1 MSFRA
6 CDLCGAASS
15 QAVESAVFSGVD
27 SAEDDDSSRGRGAT
41 RGARAGLG
49 ATGAAAARPTAS
61 EPLGAELG
69 ADDAARRSCQRALLR
84 LLTTVDN
91 AGPLDA
97 LGAEHPVL
105 GAVHVRPLGT
115 PRRTE
120 HVRPLGTRAPYR
132 AWSPSIASSW
142 AEVSTGGGGW
152 LQEHRGDLG
161 RCLPSLLVVGSQR
174 SGLGSLHSILRRGWH
189 RSLRVIEHGDRD
201 LHFFS
206 MDNRFREVG
215 GTCRERQPE
224 WNAC

>member
-1 MSFRA
+1 VRGGYLSSEREPDGGADSLASLATVPFSLPSSPMVMSFRA

-15 QAVESAVFSGVD
+15 QAVESAVFSGGD
-27 SAEDDDSSRGRGAT
+27 SAEDDERAKA
-41 RGARAGLG
+41 RGARAVLG
-49 ATGAAAARPTAS
+49 TTGAAAARPAAS

-115 PRRTE
+115 
-120 HVRPLGTRAPYR
+120 RAPYR
-132 AWSPSIASSW
+132 ARKPSLASSW
-142 AEVSTGGGGW
+142 AEVSSSGGW

-174 SGLGSLHSILRRGWH
+174 SGLGWPLMTS
-189 RSLRVIEHGDRD
+189 DD
-201 LHFFS
+201 L
-206 MDNRFREVG
+206 
-215 GTCRERQPE
+215 
-224 WNAC
+224 

>member
-1 MSFRA
+1 MRGGYLSSEHEPDGGADSLASLATVPFSLPSSPMVMSFRA

-15 QAVESAVFSGVD
+15 QAVESDVFSGGD
-27 SAEDDDSSRGRGAT
+27 SAEDDERAKA
-41 RGARAGLG
+41 RGARAVLG
-49 ATGAAAARPTAS
+49 TTGAAAARPAAS
-61 EPLGAELG
+61 ELDAELG

-115 PRRTE
+115 
-120 HVRPLGTRAPYR
+120 RAPYR
-132 AWSPSIASSW
+132 ARSPSLASSW
-142 AEVSTGGGGW
+142 AEVSSSGGW

-174 SGLGSLHSILRRGWH
+174 SGLGWPLMTS
-189 RSLRVIEHGDRD
+189 DD
-201 LHFFS
+201 L
-206 MDNRFREVG
+206 
-215 GTCRERQPE
+215 
-224 WNAC
+224 

>member
-1 MSFRA
+1 VRGGYLSSEREPDGGADSLASLATVPFSLPSSPMVMSFRA

-15 QAVESAVFSGVD
+15 QAVESDVFSGGD
-27 SAEDDDSSRGRGAT
+27 SAEDDERAKA
-41 RGARAGLG
+41 RGARAVLG
-49 ATGAAAARPTAS
+49 TTGAAAARPAAS
-61 EPLGAELG
+61 ELDAELG

-105 GAVHVRPLGT
+105 GAVHVRPLDT

-132 AWSPSIASSW
+132 ARTPSLASSW
-142 AEVSTGGGGW
+142 AEVSSSGGW

-174 SGLGSLHSILRRGWH
+174 SGLGWPLMTS
-189 RSLRVIEHGDRD
+189 DD
-201 LHFFS
+201 L
-206 MDNRFREVG
+206 
-215 GTCRERQPE
+215 
-224 WNAC
+224 

>member
-15 QAVESAVFSGVD
+15 QAVESDVLSNVFSGGD
-27 SAEDDDSSRGRGAT
+27 S
-41 RGARAGLG
+41 
-49 ATGAAAARPTAS
+49 
-61 EPLGAELG
+61 AELG

-91 AGPLDA
+91 AGPLEA

-105 GAVHVRPLGT
+105 GAVHVRPLDT

-132 AWSPSIASSW
+132 ARSPSLASSW
-142 AEVSTGGGGW
+142 AEVSSSGGW

-174 SGLGSLHSILRRGWH
+174 SGLGWPLMTS
-189 RSLRVIEHGDRD
+189 DD
-201 LHFFS
+201 L
-206 MDNRFREVG
+206 
-215 GTCRERQPE
+215 
-224 WNAC
+224 

>member
-1 MSFRA
+1 VRGGYLSSEREPDGGADSLASLASLATVPFSLPSSPMVMSFRA

-15 QAVESAVFSGVD
+15 QAVESDVFSGGD
-27 SAEDDDSSRGRGAT
+27 SAEDDERAKA
-41 RGARAGLG
+41 RGARAVLG
-49 ATGAAAARPTAS
+49 TMGAAAARPTAS

-91 AGPLDA
+91 AGPLEA

-115 PRRTE
+115 QRRTE

-132 AWSPSIASSW
+132 ARTPSLASSW
-142 AEVSTGGGGW
+142 AEVSTGGGW

-174 SGLGSLHSILRRGWH
+174 SGLG
-189 RSLRVIEHGDRD
+189 
-201 LHFFS
+201 
-206 MDNRFREVG
+206 
-215 GTCRERQPE
+215 
-224 WNAC
+224 

>member
-1 MSFRA
+1 MRGGYLSSEREPDGGADSLASLATVPFSLPSSPMVMSFRA

-15 QAVESAVFSGVD
+15 QAVESAVFSGGD
-27 SAEDDDSSRGRGAT
+27 SAEDDERAKA
-41 RGARAGLG
+41 RGARAVLG
-49 ATGAAAARPTAS
+49 TTGAAAARPAAS
-61 EPLGAELG
+61 ELDAELG

-115 PRRTE
+115 
-120 HVRPLGTRAPYR
+120 RAPYR
-132 AWSPSIASSW
+132 ARTPSLASSW
-142 AEVSTGGGGW
+142 AEVSTGGGW

-174 SGLGSLHSILRRGWH
+174 SGLGWPLMTS
-189 RSLRVIEHGDRD
+189 DD
-201 LHFFS
+201 L
-206 MDNRFREVG
+206 
-215 GTCRERQPE
+215 
-224 WNAC
+224 